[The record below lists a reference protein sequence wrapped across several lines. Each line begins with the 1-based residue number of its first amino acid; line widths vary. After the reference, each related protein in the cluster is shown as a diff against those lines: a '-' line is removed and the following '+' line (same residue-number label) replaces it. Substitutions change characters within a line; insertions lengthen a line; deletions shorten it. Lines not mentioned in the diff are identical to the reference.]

1 MAFKLKITLFI
12 LSLGLILLV
21 FAVWYKYE
29 YSMDKVKT
37 VEFNS
42 TDLDLKLLI
51 ATQGSAFKNIIT
63 SNITGH
69 YKKDSI
75 YIKVIDVSQL
85 SEIDPANFKAIVII
99 HTWENWKPP
108 KEVQSFIE
116 QNISNQNKIVV
127 LSTSGKGSF
136 KIKEIDAITGESQ
149 LENTT
154 FYSNLIIKK
163 LNDIIK

>member
-1 MAFKLKITLFI
+1 MSYKLKITLFI
-12 LSLGLILLV
+12 LSLGVMLLV

-29 YSMDKVKT
+29 YSMDKVET
-37 VEFNS
+37 VQFNS
-42 TDLDLKLLI
+42 PDLDLKLLI
-51 ATQGSAFKNIIT
+51 ATQGSAFKNKIT
-63 SNITGH
+63 SNITDH

-85 SEIDPANFKAIVII
+85 PAINPINYKAIVII

-116 QNISNQNKIVV
+116 KNISNQNKIVV
-127 LSTSGKGSF
+127 FTTSGKGSF
-136 KIKEIDAITGESQ
+136 KIQEIDAITGESK

-163 LNDIIK
+163 LDDLIK